1 MIRWPHDVRQA
12 ESGNVVTQ
20 ASGKNLRIKTYIG
33 GHTIV
38 GNLHMQAN
46 VQNQR
51 VLRRTAGRMKRG
63 SCAQNHNVV
72 NQTSV

>member
-1 MIRWPHDVRQA
+1 MRLERQA

-20 ASGKNLRIKTYIG
+20 ASGKNQRIKTYIG

-46 VQNQR
+46 VSNQR
-51 VLRRTAGRMKRG
+51 FLRWPAGRVKRG
-63 SCAQNHNVV
+63 SCAQSRDVV
-72 NQTSV
+72 TQASV